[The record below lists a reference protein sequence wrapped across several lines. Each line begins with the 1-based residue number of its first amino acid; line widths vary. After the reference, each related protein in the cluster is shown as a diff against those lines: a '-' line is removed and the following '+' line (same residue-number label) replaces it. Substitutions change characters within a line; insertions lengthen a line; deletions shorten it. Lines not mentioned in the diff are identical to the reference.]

1 MNIQKAYNEWSDSY
15 DADNNLTRDL
25 DQQVTREALAN
36 LHFNSIL
43 EIGCGTGKNT
53 AFLAQIG
60 DSVHALDFSDGMIEK
75 AKEKVRGQNVR
86 FSVADITSR
95 WPSNDGEFDLVVCNL
110 VLEHIADLTFIFSEA
125 ARVLQNKGS
134 FFVNELHPFKQY
146 EGSQARFYS
155 GSETIEVDAFVHHIS
170 EFTNAAITNGL
181 MLVKLNEY
189 WHNDDQN
196 KPPRLISFLFKKA

>member
-60 DSVHALDFSDGMIEK
+60 DSVHALDFSQGMIEK
-75 AKEKVRGQNVR
+75 AREKVQAQNVI
-86 FSVADITSR
+86 FSIADITKK
-95 WPSNDGEFDLVVCNL
+95 WPGNDREFDLIVCNL
-110 VLEHIADLTFIFSEA
+110 VLEHIRDLAFIFSEA

-146 EGSQARFYS
+146 EGGQARFYS
-155 GSETIEVDAFVHHIS
+155 GSETIEVDAFVYHIS

>member
-1 MNIQKAYNEWSDSY
+1 MKIQKAYNEWSDSY

-25 DQQVTREALAN
+25 DQQVTTEALAN

-60 DSVHALDFSDGMIEK
+60 NNVHALDFSEGMIEK
-75 AKEKVRGQNVR
+75 AREKVHAQNVR
-86 FSVADITSR
+86 FSVVDLTKKWPAD
-95 WPSNDGEFDLVVCNL
+95 DGEFDLVVCNL
-110 VLEHIADLTFIFSEA
+110 VLEHIADLTFIFSET

-146 EGSQARFYS
+146 E
-155 GSETIEVDAFVHHIS
+155 EVEAFVHHIS
-170 EFTNAAITNGL
+170 EFTNAANANGL
-181 MLVKLNEY
+181 TLVNLNEY
-189 WHNDDQN
+189 WHEADQN
-196 KPPRLISFLFKKA
+196 KPPRLVSLMFRKP

>member
-60 DSVHALDFSDGMIEK
+60 DSVHALDFSKGMIEK
-75 AKEKVRGQNVR
+75 AREKVVAQNVI
-86 FSVADITSR
+86 FSIADITKK
-95 WPSNDGEFDLVVCNL
+95 WPGNDREFDLIVCNL
-110 VLEHIADLTFIFSEA
+110 VLEHIRDLAFIFSEA

-155 GSETIEVDAFVHHIS
+155 GSETIEVEAFIHHVS
-170 EFTNAAITNGL
+170 EFTNAALSNGL
-181 MLVKLNEY
+181 TLVKLNEY
-189 WHNDDQN
+189 WHEADQN
-196 KPPRLISFLFKKA
+196 KPPRLISFLFTKA

>member
-1 MNIQKAYNEWSDSY
+1 MNIQKAYNEWSTSY
-15 DADNNLTRDL
+15 DADKNLTRDL
-25 DQQVTREALAN
+25 DQKVTREALAN

-60 DSVHALDFSDGMIEK
+60 ESVRALDFSQGMIEK
-75 AKEKVRGQNVR
+75 AKEKVQAKNVR
-86 FSVADITSR
+86 FSVADITKK
-95 WPSNDGEFDLVVCNL
+95 WPCNNGEFDLVVCNL

-146 EGSQARFYS
+146 EGSQARFYRKN
-155 GSETIEVDAFVHHIS
+155 ETIEVEAFVHHIS
-170 EFTNAAITNGL
+170 GFTNAATANGL
-181 MLVKLNEY
+181 TLEKLNEY
-189 WHNDDQN
+189 WHETDQN
-196 KPPRLISFLFKKA
+196 KPPRLISFLFTKA